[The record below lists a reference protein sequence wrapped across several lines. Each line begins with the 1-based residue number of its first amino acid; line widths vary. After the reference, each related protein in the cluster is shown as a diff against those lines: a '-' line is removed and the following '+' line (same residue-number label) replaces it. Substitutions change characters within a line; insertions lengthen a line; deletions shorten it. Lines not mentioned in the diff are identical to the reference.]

1 MSVICEL
8 LAWDSAFFGRRI
20 ARLHGGRLDPE
31 AWAEAHAWSREQAID
46 CLYFLADPVDPIT
59 APLAEQ
65 AGFRLVD
72 LRVTLDGEPG
82 PAPAVPAGGTPRLV
96 APRGGRRA
104 RAAPAAPPARIRP
117 AETGDV
123 PALRRIAAVS
133 HRDSRFYYD
142 PHFERAR
149 CDELYATWIEKSCQ
163 GEAAAVL
170 VAEVEGRAAGY
181 ITCLLEP
188 AAGSAA
194 GLCGRI
200 GLFAVAAAAQ
210 GRGVGS
216 LLIDEALAWLAA
228 RGAGRVSVVTQGRNQ
243 RAQRI
248 YQKSGLLTRSV
259 ELWYHRWFLASP
271 AAAPGWESPR

>member
-1 MSVICEL
+1 VACEL

-31 AWAEAHAWSREQAID
+31 AWAEAHAWCRERAID

-72 LRVTLDGEPG
+72 LRVTLDGEPK
-82 PAPAVPAGGTPRLV
+82 PALAV
-96 APRGGRRA
+96 
-104 RAAPAAPPARIRP
+104 PAAPPARIRP

-170 VAEVEGRAAGY
+170 VAEVEGRAGGY

-194 GLCGRI
+194 GLSGRI

-228 RGAGRVSVVTQGRNQ
+228 RGAGRVSVVTQGRNR

-248 YQKSGLLTRSV
+248 YQKAGLLTRSV
-259 ELWYHRWFLASP
+259 ELWYHRWFP
-271 AAAPGWESPR
+271 AGPDAAPGWESPR